1 MGGLDDYMPALAM
14 FGLQVGYALL
24 TLSTTAALLQGMS
37 PRIFVVYRQAI
48 ATLAIAPLAYF
59 TRRKTSR
66 SCLGLKSFS
75 LIFLASLVG
84 VTINQNIYFEG
95 LYMASSSMGSAMGN
109 LVPAITFVIASFIG
123 IWLVPET
130 MVIARTTVVKAERR
144 YLVSEAYNPK
154 LLVSNEVLKAHHPKR
169 TQDESAAVKTRN
181 IFLPRASPKSIN
193 QKVAKSNKKYFM
205 VMGIN
210 TAFSSQKRRDSLR
223 ETWMPQG
230 EKRRKP
236 EEEKGIVIS
245 FVIGHRYELVYA
257 FQS

>member
-123 IWLVPET
+123 FKTAPLTEIT
-130 MVIARTTVVKAERR
+130 K
-144 YLVSEAYNPK
+144 K
-154 LLVSNEVLKAHHPKR
+154 LVSNEVLKAHHPKR